1 MRRVGPFVT
10 HVTYLRPDGGRVE
23 WGSRHHRKHRSR
35 LSRPA
40 AGEGVWWAPR
50 RASWWI
56 GVLFAIGSA
65 CFLVGPLPGVVQAV
79 GPGAD
84 GVIFFVGSIFFTSA
98 AALQYLEAVNADRD
112 LEGGGPPTGLRV
124 LGWELRR
131 IDVWAS
137 LIQLAGTVLFNV
149 DTFDAMQTGLSVH
162 QENRL
167 IFAPDL
173 VGSACFL
180 VASWLAYAEVCGR
193 VWCRPRRELAWWIG
207 ALNLIGSV
215 AFGVSAIASYFV
227 PATGDE
233 LDFAVANGFTALGA
247 ACFLAGAV
255 LLLPE
260 GAERPLAPPAGCAGA
275 A

>member
-1 MRRVGPFVT
+1 
-10 HVTYLRPDGGRVE
+10 
-23 WGSRHHRKHRSR
+23 
-35 LSRPA
+35 
-40 AGEGVWWAPR
+40 VWWAPR

-98 AALQYLEAVNADRD
+98 ALLQYLEAVNADH
-112 LEGGGPPTGLRV
+112 E
-124 LGWELRR
+124 LGDASPRERFRLLLVEPRR
-131 IDVWAS
+131 IDVLAT
-137 LIQLAGTVLFNV
+137 LVQLAGTVLFNLN
-149 DTFDAMQTGLSVH
+149 TYDAMRAGLSTA

-167 IFAPDL
+167 VFAPD
-173 VGSACFL
+173 VAGSACFL

-193 VWCRPRRELAWWIG
+193 AWCGPRRDLSWWIG
-207 ALNLIGSV
+207 AVNLAGSV
-215 AFGVSAIASYFV
+215 AFGISAVASYIV
-227 PATGDE
+227 PSTGSE
-233 LDFAVANGFTALGA
+233 LDLAGVNGFTALGA

-260 GAERPLAPPAGCAGA
+260 GAPRAPVASRGCPERSDAIGYGGA
-275 A
+275 